1 MSQNK
6 RGTPQHKKNE
16 VIAEKAILLGLEL
29 FGQNH
34 VIRHILKSA
43 QFQIPMLVS
52 EIMVFRDTS
61 FYVCPRCKITLERE
75 YSRYCD
81 RCGQRLNWKAHRQAR
96 IVYPGTVRPE

>member
-1 MSQNK
+1 M
-6 RGTPQHKKNE
+6 
-16 VIAEKAILLGLEL
+16 IAEKAILLGLEL